1 MKQCRNEIA
10 LDKTGK
16 NQKRVGDGRQ
26 WAHVMELEYL
36 CETKEESYVLWH
48 IVSCLL
54 YNLSGAF
61 I

>member
-1 MKQCRNEIA
+1 MRLLWIR
-10 LDKTGK
+10 LGKT
-16 NQKRVGDGRQ
+16 KRELEMEDSG
-26 WAHVMELEYL
+26 HVLELEYL